1 MPLFD
6 GGIVLPQDLSAA
18 EVRNDISVLGI
29 NLFVN
34 EFPFITRLPRLAVGT
49 PTFDILTHK
58 DRPRTYTLNAA
69 IADGAATTITFTDAS
84 PVMPGDVFEMDTERF
99 EVIDTDDTNSTLTAN
114 QIIIRRGAEG
124 TTAAAHASTAANAVK
139 LISNSRT
146 GGEVDQPGI
155 RAARTATQQYCQNW
169 QFPVQ
174 VSGSAQTTTVQG
186 IPDIF
191 EDNRMSQ
198 LRNLYKDMEAST
210 LYGLGEAPSPTNGRP
225 KQKGLKTLIATNK
238 TLTPTNAGAYTPVD
252 LLRDVVEKPRAFGG
266 RVDTLLMS
274 TNFLG
279 GLATWGQAQ
288 QRVDAG
294 SNVFGTPIDTYQ
306 VPFLGGITI
315 IEAFSLRPFT
325 VVGLTSSKV
334 RWRNKRNEFWKPRG
348 SRGDAYEA
356 DWLAEGAIEL
366 IDEEQHAWVEGITAF
381 AKP

>member
-1 MPLFD
+1 LSLL
-6 GGIVLPQDLSAA
+6 GG
-18 EVRNDISVLGI
+18 
-29 NLFVN
+29 
-34 EFPFITRLPRLAVGT
+34 VG
-49 PTFDILTHK
+49 P
-58 DRPRTYTLNAA
+58 P
-69 IADGAATTITFTDAS
+69 
-84 PVMPGDVFEMDTERF
+84 PP
-99 EVIDTDDTNSTLTAN
+99 
-114 QIIIRRGAEG
+114 
-124 TTAAAHASTAANAVK
+124 
-139 LISNSRT
+139 
-146 GGEVDQPGI
+146 
-155 RAARTATQQYCQNW
+155 
-169 QFPVQ
+169 
-174 VSGSAQTTTVQG
+174 
-186 IPDIF
+186 
-191 EDNRMSQ
+191 
-198 LRNLYKDMEAST
+198 
-210 LYGLGEAPSPTNGRP
+210 PTNGRP